1 MFHDMLAQG
10 FRYFNAGVMLFNVA
24 QIRKTNNFNTYMEAI
39 KKWNYEMEAPD
50 QDILNY
56 VHGYKAGYI
65 DYKEFNLFA
74 RIAHNQKYSY
84 NDVKNSVKI
93 IHFAGDKPWNNTNC
107 HYDIEQLWWDYAL
120 KTPFYYSLLEQL
132 QQNLMSD
139 NTLETIVDD
148 LIKEN
153 GELKSK
159 VSSLISINEKLM
171 TMVK

>member
-1 MFHDMLAQG
+1 M
-10 FRYFNAGVMLFNVA
+10 
-24 QIRKTNNFNTYMEAI
+24 TNLGIILTAI
-39 KKWNYEMEAPD
+39 M
-50 QDILNY
+50 ILNNY
-56 VHGYKAGYI
+56 G
-65 DYKEFNLFA
+65 
-74 RIAHNQKYSY
+74 
-84 NDVKNSVKI
+84 
-93 IHFAGDKPWNNTNC
+93 
-107 HYDIEQLWWDYAL
+107 DYAL

>member
-1 MFHDMLAQG
+1 MVGLRF
-10 FRYFNAGVMLFNVA
+10 
-24 QIRKTNNFNTYMEAI
+24 
-39 KKWNYEMEAPD
+39 
-50 QDILNY
+50 
-56 VHGYKAGYI
+56 
-65 DYKEFNLFA
+65 
-74 RIAHNQKYSY
+74 
-84 NDVKNSVKI
+84 
-93 IHFAGDKPWNNTNC
+93 
-107 HYDIEQLWWDYAL
+107 